1 MLAPFVVL
9 LALLVL
15 AAGMPDTAQA
25 GCHKSGKSVSNMSKK
40 TARDAIVCL
49 FNKGRSAKNLNR
61 NGKLK
66 TAAQGH
72 ASVMASQHCFS
83 HQCPGEPSLKD
94 RVARTGYLSGAS
106 GYELGEVIIN
116 QRDKAS
122 PRRIARKWL
131 DSPSHSA
138 IIRKSTFDHVG
149 VGLSIRGGFVWA
161 AADFGHR

>member
-1 MLAPFVVL
+1 MVL
-9 LALLVL
+9 LAFLAL
-15 AAGMPDTAQA
+15 AAAVPETAQA

-49 FNKGRSAKNLNR
+49 FNKGRSAQNLKR
-61 NGKLK
+61 NGRLK
-66 TAAQGH
+66 DAAQAH
-72 ASVMASQHCFS
+72 ASVMASQRCFS

-94 RVARTGYLSGAS
+94 RVARTGYLSGAT

-131 DSPSHSA
+131 DSPDHSA

-149 VGLSIRGGFVWA
+149 VGLSVRNGFVWA